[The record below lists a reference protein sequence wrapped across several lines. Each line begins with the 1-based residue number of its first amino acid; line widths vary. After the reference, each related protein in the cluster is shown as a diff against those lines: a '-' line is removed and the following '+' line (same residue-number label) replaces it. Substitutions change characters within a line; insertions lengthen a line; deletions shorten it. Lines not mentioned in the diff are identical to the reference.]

1 MYVKYYIKYVILYIL
16 DNLKIR
22 NTLAEI
28 IGALIAM
35 VWMWFK
41 LNEASIMT
49 IESVS
54 KILAQGIGISI
65 ILIIALHIVFNILS
79 SIITGKY
86 EKDIDDERDKIYELY
101 SLQLSSAIFGIS
113 LVITLILLGWFNLT
127 INTGLIAITFSGF
140 IASIVSLFLKIYLY
154 RY

>member
-1 MYVKYYIKYVILYIL
+1 MNMNIKL
-16 DNLKIR
+16 R

-41 LNEASIMT
+41 LNETSIMT

-101 SLQLSSAIFGIS
+101 ALQLSSAIFGIS

>member
-1 MYVKYYIKYVILYIL
+1 MHIKL
-16 DNLKIR
+16 R

-28 IGALIAM
+28 TGASVAM
-35 VWMWFK
+35 IWMWYN
-41 LNEASIMT
+41 LTEASIMT
-49 IESVS
+49 IKSVS
-54 KILAQGIGISI
+54 KVLAQGIGISI
-65 ILIIALHIVFNILS
+65 IVIIALTILINIFS
-79 SIITGKY
+79 SIVTGNY
-86 EKDIDDERDKIYELY
+86 EKNIEDERDKLYELY

-113 LVITLILLGWFNLT
+113 IVIILVLLGWFNLT

>member
-1 MYVKYYIKYVILYIL
+1 MNM
-16 DNLKIR
+16 NLKIR

-41 LNEASIMT
+41 LNETSIMT

-140 IASIVSLFLKIYLY
+140 IASIVSLFLKVYLY
-154 RY
+154 R

>member
-1 MYVKYYIKYVILYIL
+1 MNM
-16 DNLKIR
+16 NLKIR

-41 LNEASIMT
+41 LNETSIMT

-101 SLQLSSAIFGIS
+101 ALQLSSAIFGIS